1 MLPRRLDASLLADL
15 WFFHAVA
22 AAGGFRRAAA
32 VLAITPGAVSQRM
45 QRLEARLGLVLMQR
59 GPRGFVL
66 TQAGQQLYLAAQQ
79 GFAALGDGLAAL
91 QPHGAS
97 VRLVAPPSLALGWLL
112 PRLGRFARL
121 HPDIVVDLQADT
133 VPPQRPAAPSHLHLC
148 YLPQPPQGAVPY
160 WPEYGMP
167 VRSPT
172 APALEA
178 GWPLLHDDSPWSVP
192 SAPGSEWTRWLAVH
206 GRPAGCGL
214 AERHFNQAQLAYRSA
229 EAGEGVALGRWR
241 LVAPALQA
249 GSLCRLD
256 ATPPLLLGCYA
267 LYGGERSAAV
277 ATLAGWLGDE
287 LAADAAGV

>member
-32 VLAITPGAVSQRM
+32 VLAISPGAVSQRM

-66 TQAGQQLYLAAQQ
+66 TQAGQQLSLAAQQ

-91 QPHGAS
+91 QTHGAS

-112 PRLGRFARL
+112 PRLGQFASL

-133 VPPQRPAAPSHLHLC
+133 VPPQRPADPSHLHLC
-148 YLPQPPQGAVPY
+148 YLPQPPQDAVPH
-160 WPEYGMP
+160 WPEYGLP

-172 APALEA
+172 APTLAA

-192 SAPGSEWTRWLAVH
+192 SAPGSEWARWLAVH
-206 GRPAGCGL
+206 GRPAGCGP

-249 GSLCRLD
+249 GSLCPLD

-267 LYGGERSAAV
+267 LYGGEGSAAV
-277 ATLAGWLGDE
+277 VMLASWLGE
-287 LAADAAGV
+287 AFAADAIVL

>member
-22 AAGGFRRAAA
+22 EAGGFRRAAT
-32 VLAITPGAVSQRM
+32 VLAISPGAVSQRM
-45 QRLEARLGLVLMQR
+45 QRLEARLGRVLMQR

-66 TQAGQQLYLAAQQ
+66 TRAGQQLYLAAQQ
-79 GFAALGDGLAAL
+79 GFATLGDGLAAL
-91 QPHGAS
+91 QTDGAS

-112 PRLGRFARL
+112 PRLGRFAGL
-121 HPDIVVDLQADT
+121 YPDIVVDLQADT
-133 VPPQRPAAPSHLHLC
+133 VAPQRPADPSHLYLC
-148 YLPQPPQGAVPY
+148 YLPHPPQDAVPH

-167 VRSPT
+167 VRSPK
-172 APALEA
+172 APPLAS

-192 SAPGSEWTRWLAVH
+192 SAPGSEWARWLAVH

-256 ATPPLLLGCYA
+256 ATPPLMLGCYA

-287 LAADAAGV
+287 LAADAVGG

>member
-1 MLPRRLDASLLADL
+1 
-15 WFFHAVA
+15 
-22 AAGGFRRAAA
+22 
-32 VLAITPGAVSQRM
+32 M
-45 QRLEARLGLVLMQR
+45 QRLETRLGRVLMQR

-66 TQAGQQLYLAAQQ
+66 TRAGQQLYLAAQQ
-79 GFAALGDGLAAL
+79 GFTALGDGLAAL
-91 QPHGAS
+91 QTHGAS

-112 PRLGRFARL
+112 PRLGRFAGL
-121 HPDIVVDLQADT
+121 YPDIVVDLQADT
-133 VPPQRPAAPSHLHLC
+133 VAPQRPADPSHLYLC
-148 YLPQPPQGAVPY
+148 YLPQPPQDAVPH

-167 VRSPT
+167 VRSPK
-172 APALEA
+172 APPLAS

-192 SAPGSEWTRWLAVH
+192 SAPGSEWARWLAVH

-256 ATPPLLLGCYA
+256 ATPPLMLGCYA

-287 LAADAAGV
+287 LAADAVGG

>member
-192 SAPGSEWTRWLAVH
+192 SAPGSEWARWLAVH

-287 LAADAAGV
+287 LAADAAGI